1 MSAALENKK
10 QVVEEIKQK
19 IQNAKSLVLVDY
31 KGINVI
37 DDTELRKKCREAGVE
52 YKVLKNRLVKIAFN
66 DLGINDFD
74 SYLEGTTAIAFA
86 NGDEMQAAK
95 IMVESAKTIKALET
109 KCGMFEG
116 KFIDKVGVE
125 AISAIPGRE
134 VLLGQL
140 CGLLKS
146 GLSGLAVAL
155 KQVAEQKAE

>member
-1 MSAALENKK
+1 MSALENKK
-10 QVVEEIKQK
+10 QVVEEIKTK

-37 DDTELRKKCREAGVE
+37 DDTILRKKCREANVE

-66 DLGINDFD
+66 DLGITEFD

-95 IMVESAKTIKALET
+95 IMVDSSKTIKAIEP

-116 KFIDKVGVE
+116 KFVDKAGVE
-125 AISAIPGRE
+125 ALSAIPGRE

-140 CGLLKS
+140 CGLLQS
-146 GLSGLAVAL
+146 GLSGLAMAL
-155 KQVAEQKAE
+155 SQVAEKKAE

>member
-1 MSAALENKK
+1 MSQALESKK
-10 QVVEEIKQK
+10 QVVEEIKSK
-19 IQNAKSLVLVDY
+19 IQNCKSLVLVDY
-31 KGINVI
+31 KGINVN
-37 DDTELRKKCREAGVE
+37 DDTILRKKCREADVE

-95 IMVESAKTIKALET
+95 VMVEESKNIKALET

-116 KFIDKVGVE
+116 KFLDKAGVE

-146 GLSGLAVAL
+146 GLSGLASCL
-155 KQVAEQKAE
+155 SQIAEQKAE